1 MFFLHLCGSIYQ
13 EYKLNVEIL
22 LFIILLKSNVLFYI
36 FYLQEIK
43 IIIYRQI
50 ALKALSERLSK
61 DHAKPWQQ
69 DRSKKHSPIP
79 SAVSVQIPEPVIPKP
94 LPSPL
99 IPQISVNIH
108 NHPSTSSST

>member
-1 MFFLHLCGSIYQ
+1 MVAFII
-13 EYKLNVEIL
+13 KLNFSIL
-22 LFIILLKSNVLFYI
+22 I
-36 FYLQEIK
+36 F
-43 IIIYRQI
+43 RQI

-79 SAVSVQIPEPVIPKP
+79 PTVTVQIPEPVTLKP

-99 IPQISVNIH
+99 IPQINVNIH
-108 NHPSTSSST
+108 SQPSTST